1 MSNLCHFYPPPPT
14 GYLIRFCCAVGARV
28 SRDLSI
34 FIYLHFINHFLKE
47 LHDELLYTIYSY
59 CRDPGS
65 IQHFDVKIYKNRDK
79 KIIKIF
85 YISFLGISLV

>member
-1 MSNLCHFYPPPPT
+1 MSLLSPPRPPT

-59 CRDPGS
+59 C
-65 IQHFDVKIYKNRDK
+65 
-79 KIIKIF
+79 
-85 YISFLGISLV
+85 